1 MGIVKPQI
9 NLSDNTVA
17 VLSCIENRAILHGTV
32 TAQNRNFIQHS
43 DKLLFISDSI

>member
-17 VLSCIENRAILHGTV
+17 VLSCIENQAMHGTV
-32 TAQNRNFIQHS
+32 TAQIQNFIQQS